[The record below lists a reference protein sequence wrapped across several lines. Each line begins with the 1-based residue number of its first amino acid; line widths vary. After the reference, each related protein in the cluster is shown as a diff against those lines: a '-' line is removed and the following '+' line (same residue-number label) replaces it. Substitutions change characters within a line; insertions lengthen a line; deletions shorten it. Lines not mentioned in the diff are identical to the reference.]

1 MDKIS
6 FGYVHVQCTCIHMW
20 DGRFTPHNI
29 TCTSLSMLSVL
40 YGVNKSSL
48 IMWFLVVFLDGGGG
62 RGGGHGSGGGGGSGA
77 GVAVAGT

>member
-1 MDKIS
+1 
-6 FGYVHVQCTCIHMW
+6 MW
-20 DGRFTPHNI
+20 GSLDGRFTPHNI

-62 RGGGHGSGGGGGSGA
+62 SGA
-77 GVAVAGT
+77 RVAVAGT

>member
-1 MDKIS
+1 MDHS
-6 FGYVHVQCTCIHMW
+6 DMYMYNVHVYTCGGAWMGY
-20 DGRFTPHNI
+20 GRFTPHNI

-62 RGGGHGSGGGGGSGA
+62 RGGGHGSGA